1 LFGKLGEAVLPF
13 KVLIEREAHTQ
24 AVFHGA
30 FSHYSDIKLG
40 ELQESRA
47 LVLTEFQT
55 GRGKRIDMVVHGI
68 KFADQAS
75 SAKEYDPVGLELKGP
90 RKGETANTLKSEAN
104 DQINKEY
111 EKGVTYKTLTDG
123 TEVAFMGVVFDKGAN
138 NADSLILMSK
148 DEFASVK
155 VIHSSI
161 FSFSQQQPGKR
172 FDPNSCVGQS
182 SRSKRSI
189 TNCLFSRDDV
199 EKFSKGKVDE
209 NNVDKIIIDS
219 EKFLTYVKNSQ
230 DEAKNAQLVEF
241 VGDKSIEGDCKYLL
255 NKVVGDQGYERYVQ
269 NERIKDLQG
278 DIVHQDSSLTKNP
291 KLKGRLMSAAGG
303 IQLIRGIHGAIV
315 SCQDGMTTDCGLNL
329 GGMGWSFA

>member
-1 LFGKLGEAVLPF
+1 MREAFDEAFKSQITPAAG
-13 KVLIEREAHTQ
+13 KVLSVDKYDSLTKKVGEGMFSFKDFIGEEAHFQ
-24 AVFHGA
+24 GVLHGA
-30 FSHYSDIKLG
+30 FSYYSDLKLK
-40 ELQESRA
+40 ESPRA
-47 LVLTEFQT
+47 LILTEFQT

-68 KFADQAS
+68 STDKDGN
-75 SAKEYDPVGLELKGP
+75 AKEYDPVGLELKGP
-90 RKGETANTLKSEAN
+90 REGKTANALKDEAN
-104 DQINKEY
+104 KQISDEY
-111 EKGVTYKTLTDG
+111 TKGVTYKTLTDG
-123 TEVAFMGVVFDKGAN
+123 KEVAFMGVVFDKGAS

-219 EKFLTYVKNSQ
+219 EQFLTYVKSSQ

-241 VGDKSIEGDCKYLL
+241 VGGKSIEGDRKYLL
-255 NKVVGDQGYERYVQ
+255 DKVVGDQGYERYVQ
-269 NERIKDLQG
+269 NERIKDLHD
-278 DIVHQDSSLTKNP
+278 DIIHQDSSLTK
-291 KLKGRLMSAAGG
+291 
-303 IQLIRGIHGAIV
+303 IQ
-315 SCQDGMTTDCGLNL
+315 S
-329 GGMGWSFA
+329 